1 MASTGRLA
9 AHSRLSTGL
18 IVTGTGLAHFAF
30 PDYFEP
36 INAVAFPER
45 PREFTYINGG
55 VETVLGFCAVESPS
69 ADAHQSAWRRL
80 CFPPARKCGPVAG
93 NIEICTGGLPQ
104 RSPLMA
110 NFSTY

>member
-55 VETVLGFCAVESPS
+55 VETVLGLALLSLRARMLTKVLGVAYAFHLLGNVGRSQGISRSAREACLNAV
-69 ADAHQSAWRRL
+69 
-80 CFPPARKCGPVAG
+80 
-93 NIEICTGGLPQ
+93 
-104 RSPLMA
+104 
-110 NFSTY
+110 